1 MSCYHI
7 IGPVEMSPINE
18 NIYTV
23 NLFQRLDRF
32 VDGIVTRK
40 RSEIFKRIF
49 KTGAVR
55 LDMIATVLDVG
66 STKDRLNES
75 SNYFARQLSESSSVT
90 LFSDQQI
97 DPQHDIDFSVAGVLV
112 GDASRIGPETGT
124 YDLVLSSATIEHV
137 GTVDDQRRMIA
148 CCIRAAR
155 RYVIITTPNRWHP
168 LEFHTRLPVLHWLP
182 RRWHRR
188 ILKAIG
194 FDFFAEENNLNLLD
208 RRELRTM
215 IDVNEQR
222 ERVKSCRLETIC
234 LFGLVSN
241 LVFILELRE

>member
-1 MSCYHI
+1 
-7 IGPVEMSPINE
+7 MSPINE

-23 NLFQRLDRF
+23 NLFRRLDRF
-32 VDGIVTRK
+32 VDIIVTRK
-40 RSEIFKRIF
+40 RREIFARIF
-49 KTGAVR
+49 ETGAVR
-55 LDMIATVLDVG
+55 LDLIASVLDVG

-75 SNYFARQLSESSSVT
+75 SNFFARQLSETSSVT

-97 DPQHDIDFSVAGVLV
+97 DTQRDIDFAVAGVLV
-112 GDASRIGPETGT
+112 GDASRIGPDTGT

-168 LEFHTRLPVLHWLP
+168 LEFHTRLPLLHWLP

-188 ILKAIG
+188 LLKAIG

-208 RRELRTM
+208 RHELRTM

-222 ERVKSCRLETIC
+222 ERIKSCQLETIR

-241 LVFILELRE
+241 LVFILELKE